1 MTDLNDYR
9 EQFAAFAAAT
19 GRQPVVL
26 VDMDDVLVDYGTA
39 LYERFVADNP
49 GQPIKRPEERD
60 SFDLFGGETED
71 HKARLFE
78 AMNHPDLYASLKP
91 LPGAFDALHTM
102 ISLGINVRIC
112 TAPWAT
118 NPTCASQKL
127 TQLEELGG
135 KFFANRAIISKDKTF
150 VFGDLLIDDRSGVT
164 GAVPPAWK
172 QLLFTQPHN
181 RLDFSLPRLAGWDRW
196 EATVLPMLAD
206 VLTEKAAVTA

>member
-26 VDMDDVLVDYGTA
+26 VDMDDVLVDFGA
-39 LYERFVADNP
+39 GLYERFLLDHP
-49 GQPIKRPEERD
+49 GHHIKRPEERD
-60 SFDLFGGETED
+60 NFDLFGGETDD
-71 HKARLFE
+71 HKTRLM
-78 AMNHPDLYASLKP
+78 ASMNHPELYASLKP
-91 LPGAFDALHTM
+91 LPGAFDALHQM
-102 ISLGINVRIC
+102 IDLGINVRIC

-118 NPTCASQKL
+118 NPTCASQKM

-135 KFFANRAIISKDKTF
+135 QFFANRAIISKDKTF

-164 GAVPPAWK
+164 GAIPPTWK

-181 RLDFSLPRLAGWDRW
+181 RLDTVLPRLAGWDGW
-196 EATVLPMLAD
+196 QSTVLPMLAD
-206 VLTEKAAVTA
+206 ILTEKAAVAA